1 VWLNSC
7 ENFNREK
14 TLQMKAQT
22 SIFIALI
29 LLLAFQFVQAQD
41 FASLVQTGET
51 ARQRGEYARAFEN
64 FNQALNAAE
73 TAGDQS
79 KQAQIYNLRGHIHY
93 LQAEY
98 NAAIRSFRQAEK
110 LANSVND
117 KREEARAWAFLGQL
131 YWRVTK
137 KEDGERL
144 LKDALRSFEKS
155 NDEINI
161 ALTLRFLGRLENG
174 KSVFPKI
181 ISQGVYSNAKPSL
194 DYYERSLAISR
205 KISDEEGELTTLKEI
220 GLVYQ
225 NQDKTPQRLER
236 AMSYF
241 EPLRERLKNS
251 NYRRLYAV
259 VLNNIA
265 TNEYFWGRADS
276 NGSGVDDKSKMEKSI
291 ATADEAAR
299 IFREIGDR
307 QELREMLDRKAF
319 CLHYLGRYAEALLF
333 IDESIKIA
341 AELYYQPIGD
351 ALDRSLYFE
360 SLIGAYRQKMN
371 ALYQLNRPAE
381 MFETYEA
388 MKSLALRDLMN
399 RGRERKTRAL
409 SGEEIAEE
417 KRLNNELNSLNR
429 QILQIKQTDK
439 SANLQIADLNRQLQ
453 EARLAK
459 EEWQANIAAE
469 DEKIN
474 PPVRAQN
481 LNIAQMC
488 ASIPDKNTAII
499 EYHANNIQF
508 GETFILMK
516 TDTDFEPFAMVKNL
530 ATKNLLSEKIALPGG
545 NACSIN
551 VYYSKGYLENEK
563 YTAWHLELRSRLP
576 EFREQLARNSPAFKQ
591 NAKFLYDAFLADAM
605 PLLKDK
611 THLVIIPSG
620 VICDVP
626 FQALMNENGRY
637 LIEDYA
643 VSYAPSLTV
652 LAEMQMSRRKLIG
665 YKHDGDFL
673 AFGNPKLSAETV
685 AKLRSRYRSG
695 KLENLPEAE
704 TEVKTIGAFYP
715 KSKIVIG
722 KNATENLW
730 QTESPKYRILHLA
743 THGLSDAEKPLYSHV
758 LLSADADH
766 DGLIEG
772 REIADLKLKAE
783 MVVLSACETA
793 RGREIDGEGM
803 VGLAWSFAAAGVPT
817 IIASGWKVDS
827 ENTADLMVDFY
838 TKINQ
843 NQQMFKAEAMRRAA
857 LGKLAATETRHPFY
871 WAGFAVFGDW
881 QN

>member
-1 VWLNSC
+1 M
-7 ENFNREK
+7 K
-14 TLQMKAQT
+14 TRILIYL
-22 SIFIALI
+22 SILI
-29 LLLAFQFVQAQD
+29 LAAFRFASAQD
-41 FASLVQTGET
+41 FAVLVKTGEL
-51 ARQRGEYARAFEN
+51 ARQRGEYQQAFAN
-64 FNQALNAAE
+64 FDEALKSAE
-73 TAGDQS
+73 TSGDKS
-79 KQAQIYNLRGHIHY
+79 KQAQVFISRGHIHY

-98 NAAIRSFRQAEK
+98 NPAIRAFRQAEK
-110 LANSVND
+110 LANSVKD
-117 KREEARAWAFLGQL
+117 AREEARAWAFLGQL

-144 LKDALRSFEKS
+144 LKDALRVFEKT

-161 ALTLRFLGRLENG
+161 ALTLRFLGRFEDGNV
-174 KSVFPKI
+174 SFSRV
-181 ISQGVYSNAKPSL
+181 ISQGFHSNGKKAL
-194 DYYERSLAISR
+194 DYYERSLAISQ
-205 KISDEEGELTTLKEI
+205 KIGDEEGELTTLKEI

-225 NQDKTPQRLER
+225 NQDKLPQHLER
-236 AMSYF
+236 AMNYF
-241 EPLRERLKNS
+241 QPLRERLKNS

-319 CLHYLGRYAEALLF
+319 CLHYLERYAEALLF

-360 SLIGAYRQKMN
+360 SLIGVYRIKMG
-371 ALYQLNRPAE
+371 ALYRLNRPAE

-429 QILQIKQTDK
+429 QILQIKQTDR
-439 SANLQIADLNRQLQ
+439 SANLQFADLNRQLQ

-469 DEKIN
+469 NEKIN

-499 EYHANNIQF
+499 EYHANNIHI

-516 TDTDFEPFAMVKNL
+516 TDADFEPFALVKNL
-530 ATKNLLSEKIALPGG
+530 ATKNLLSEKIALPDG

-563 YTAWHLELRSRLP
+563 YTAWHLELRNRLP
-576 EFREQLARNSPAFKQ
+576 EFREQLARNLPAFKQ

-626 FQALMNENGRY
+626 FQALMNANGRY

-643 VSYAPSLTV
+643 VSYAPSLNS
-652 LAEMQMSRRKLIG
+652 LAEMQANRRKLADFK
-665 YKHDGDFL
+665 YDGDFL
-673 AFGNPKLSAETV
+673 AFGNPKLSNETI
-685 AKLRSRYRSG
+685 AKFRSRYRDG
-695 KLENLPEAE
+695 KLGNLPEAE
-704 TEVKTIGAFYP
+704 TEVNAIGKFYP
-715 KSKIVIG
+715 NNRILLGG
-722 KNATENLW
+722 KATEDVW
-730 QTESPKYRILHLA
+730 REEASKYRILHLA
-743 THGLSDAEKPLYSHV
+743 THGLSDGEKPLYSHV
-758 LLSADADH
+758 LLSADTDD

-772 REIADLKLKAE
+772 REIADLKLNAE

-793 RGREIDGEGM
+793 RGREIDGEGI
-803 VGLAWSFAAAGVPT
+803 VGLAWSFAAAGTPT
-817 IIASGWKVDS
+817 VVASNWKVDS
-827 ENTADLMVDFY
+827 ETTADLMVDFY
-838 TKINQ
+838 SQINEINKIS
-843 NQQMFKAEAMRRAA
+843 KAEALQKAA
-857 LGKLAATETRHPFY
+857 INKIRNEKTSEPFY
-871 WAGFAVFGDW
+871 WAGFALFGDW
-881 QN
+881 AE